1 MMPLSFSSRE
11 TIPKT
16 AESFVK
22 ICVLCPHFFQNIF
35 MTQSKKKEYFTKI
48 KRGLKL
54 SMSLYS
60 FMSSQYQCTEFSNQ
74 NTLNFSRAN
83 NILKLVSFLFLK
95 IKVDDTHCQSF
106 QVLYLLLYYMQ
117 NPTIIIT

>member
-35 MTQSKKKEYFTKI
+35 MTQSKKK
-48 KRGLKL
+48 
-54 SMSLYS
+54 
-60 FMSSQYQCTEFSNQ
+60 
-74 NTLNFSRAN
+74 
-83 NILKLVSFLFLK
+83 NILQKLK
-95 IKVDDTHCQSF
+95 ED
-106 QVLYLLLYYMQ
+106 
-117 NPTIIIT
+117 